1 MNRLVWCVCLSV
13 LLFCS
18 LAQAKPLPPEKVP
31 ESLKSWIDWVLQE
44 REYLERDC
52 PFFYNSFEQKHCSWS
67 TELNLELTANR
78 GVFTGSWQVFK
89 KDDWVY
95 LPGDS
100 KHWPLSVTANGKT
113 ALVMDKNGKPSI
125 KLTTGIYDIK
135 GEFLWDSIPDNL
147 TLPDDTGLISVQM
160 NGQAI
165 NMPTIRDGQLWLK
178 ESDRG
183 QVKPENIQN
192 SMDVQVFRKIIDDVP
207 LQVRTH
213 LDLEVSGVQRE
224 EKLAGTLLKDFIPLQ
239 LQCDLPARLEPDGQ
253 LIVQVR
259 PGRWTC
265 DVLARSNREITQ
277 LSLPENTTDAE
288 VWVFEARPELRVVEV
303 ASLSTIDAS
312 QTNLPD
318 NWRNFPAYKINPDET
333 LNFKVIRRG
342 DPDPEPNKLNLT
354 RKLWLDFNGSG
365 YTVNDTITGKMTSG
379 WRLNALSETRL
390 GRLNLNGE
398 SQLITQQKNSNKIG
412 VEVRS
417 GALNLEADSRIEG
430 SIGRMSA
437 VGWEQNFHQVNTEL
451 NLPPGWRLLAATG
464 VDNVPDSWISRWT
477 LLDLFLVLMIAIATG
492 QLWNRY
498 WGGLA
503 LLTLVIIWHEPD
515 APQFIWLH
523 ILAATAL
530 LSVIPQ
536 GRFFTFINWYRRGC
550 WLVLIFITLPFMLDQ
565 VRIGIYP
572 QLERPWQEIYQESGV
587 VTGGMMNALPASAP
601 PPVASA
607 EMPAPASKPQM
618 PTAALDMFA
627 KVAEDIKGCPEFKS
641 LDEATKN
648 CVLST
653 ITAITTGNPL
663 DKLYENCGR
672 RAEVVQN
679 VQVCID
685 TMFAKTMRAD
695 DDTEEDSK
703 NMADKME
710 QRSMRKQA
718 NRPPKEAEAM
728 QSQSKA
734 YYDKKSSDFMR
745 VDPKANIQTGP
756 GLPQW
761 QWHKVTLSWNGT
773 VDVEQKLRLW
783 YLSPRVTM
791 LLNFLRVLLVALL
804 AVLMMG
810 GADKILPP
818 SVLDKWRLTG
828 KTSSLLLCLLLLPLL
843 SLPTQKVYAEDFPDD
858 ALLNQLRDKLQEQ
871 VIPDCLP
878 ACAHIQQMNMAITD
892 KDVQITLQIHAQ
904 ESVVLP
910 LPAEYGQWFPNQVLD
925 NGEASKALY
934 RINNQLWIHLK
945 AGEHQVI
952 LRGITPLLSKFTL
965 PLPLKPNRVVVE
977 KTGWEVFG
985 LEENGWADDQLQFT
999 RSQQAEQDKNKPIL
1013 EQGALPPFVRVERTL
1028 QLGLDWRVVTQITR
1042 LSPVGSAVVLNVPL
1056 LKGESVTTENIR
1068 VKDNAVAVN
1077 MAAQQTIMQWESSL
1091 KQEFTPEKIAK
1102 IDLQAPKTDK
1112 WIEVWK
1118 ADVSPLWHLEST
1130 GIAMIYLGNTAQW
1143 LPEWHPWADETV
1155 SLTITRPESVAGKTL
1170 TIDNSRLQ
1178 ITQGQ
1183 RMREAVL
1190 KASLRSSQGMQH
1202 TLNLPEKVQL
1212 QSVMINGRTQP
1223 IKLDGQKLTLPV
1235 NPGKQQVTITW
1246 QEMTS
1251 IHPITK
1257 MSKVDL
1263 GQDSVNT
1270 NLTMNLGQDRWVLL
1284 AFGPQ
1289 FGPIILFWGVLI
1301 VIVMVSFGL
1310 GKIPLTPLRHWQWF
1324 LLLVGLSQVPL
1335 ESASIVV
1342 GWLMLLGWRKNQQ
1355 SASRFYFNGLQIG
1368 IALLTLVSLSL
1379 LCSAVA
1385 QGLLNNPDMLITGNH
1400 SSAFVLNWYQDRSTS
1415 TLPIAKVVSVPVTV
1429 YRVLMLAW
1437 SLWLASALLGWLKWG
1452 WGCFASNGLWRKK
1465 VVVEKKTVEAEPEP
1479 GK

>member
-13 LLFCS
+13 LFFCS
-18 LAQAKPLPPEKVP
+18 LVQAKPLPPEKVP
-31 ESLKSWIDWVLQE
+31 ESLKSWIDWVLL
-44 REYLERDC
+44 EYPERDC

-67 TELNLELTANR
+67 TQLSLDLTASK
-78 GVFTGSWQVFK
+78 GTFTGSWQVQK

-95 LPGDS
+95 LPGDA

-113 ALVMDKNGKPSI
+113 VLVMDKMGRPAI

-160 NGQAI
+160 NGHAI

-183 QVKPENIQN
+183 QVKPENVQN

-288 VWVFEARPELRVVEV
+288 VWVFDARPKLRVVEV
-303 ASLSTIDAS
+303 DSLSTIDAS
-312 QTNLPD
+312 QTNLP
-318 NWRNFPAYKINPDET
+318 NEWRNLPAYKINPDQT

-342 DPDPEPNKLNLT
+342 DPEPEPNKLNLT
-354 RKLWLDFNGSG
+354 RKLWLDFDGSG
-365 YTVNDTITGKMTSG
+365 YTANDTISGKMTSG
-379 WRLNALSETRL
+379 WRLNSLPETKL
-390 GRLNLNGE
+390 GKVSLNGS
-398 SQLITQQKNSNKIG
+398 SQLITKQGASNKEG
-412 VEVRS
+412 VEVRNGS
-417 GALNLEADSRIEG
+417 LFLEADSRVQG
-430 SIGRMSA
+430 KIGRMSA
-437 VGWEQNFHQVNTEL
+437 VGWEQTFHQVNAEL

-477 LLDLFLVLMIAIATG
+477 LLDLFLVLMIAIATA

-503 LLTLVIIWHEPD
+503 LVTLAIIWHEPD

-530 LSVIPQ
+530 LGVIPQ
-536 GRFFTFINWYRRGC
+536 GKFFAFINWYRRGC

-572 QLERPWQEIYQESGV
+572 QLERPWQDIYQE
-587 VTGGMMNALPASAP
+587 GGYAIGRTMPASAP
-601 PPVASA
+601 VIQQQAGSIKDEANKPA
-607 EMPAPASKPQM
+607 EMPNPAPVPQM
-618 PTAALDMFA
+618 TPER
-627 KVAEDIKGCPEFKS
+627 AEHLSKQTGVIVECLNESPVV
-641 LDEATKN
+641 DEATKKCAMSAVAAGN
-648 CVLST
+648 NLFDCINRSDAHAEQAAQVLQECHT
-653 ITAITTGNPL
+653 
-663 DKLYENCGR
+663 R
-672 RAEVVQN
+672 
-679 VQVCID
+679 ID
-685 TMFAKTMRAD
+685 AMYAKTMRMGA
-695 DDTEEDSK
+695 S
-703 NMADKME
+703 N
-710 QRSMRKQA
+710 
-718 NRPPKEAEAM
+718 EAEEYEEHKNALR
-728 QSQSKA
+728 
-734 YYDKKSSDFMR
+734 KKQEILNR
-745 VDPKANIQTGP
+745 VDPKAKVQTGP

-761 QWHKVTLSWNGT
+761 QWHKVTLAWNGT

-828 KTSSLLLCLLLLPLL
+828 KTASLLLCLLLLPLL
-843 SLPTQKVYAEDFPDD
+843 SLPAQKVYAEDFPDD
-858 ALLNQLRDKLQEQ
+858 ALLSQLRDKLQEQ
-871 VIPDCLP
+871 LIPDCLP
-878 ACAHIQQMNMAITD
+878 ACAHIQQMNMTITD

-904 ESVVLP
+904 ESVILP

-925 NGEASKALY
+925 NGEVSKALY
-934 RINNQLWIHLK
+934 RTNNQLWINLK

-952 LRGITPLLSKFTL
+952 LRGMTPPLSKFTL

-985 LEENGWADDQLQFT
+985 LQENGWADDQLQFT
-999 RSQQAEQDKNKPIL
+999 RSQQAEQDKNTPTL

-1028 QLGLDWRVVTQITR
+1028 QFGLDWRVVTQITR
-1042 LSPVGSAVVLNVPL
+1042 LSPADSAVVLSVPL

-1068 VKDNAVAVN
+1068 VKDGAVEVN
-1077 MAAQQTIMQWESSL
+1077 MAAQQTSMQWESSL
-1091 KQEFTPEKIAK
+1091 KQEFTAEKTFK
-1102 IDLQAPKTDK
+1102 IDLHAPETDK

-1118 ADVSPLWHLEST
+1118 ADVSPSWHLEST
-1130 GIAMIYLGNTAQW
+1130 GIAMIYLNNAGQW

-1155 SLTITRPESVAGKTL
+1155 SLTITRPESVAGRTL

-1183 RMREAVL
+1183 RMRDAVL

-1202 TLNLPEKVQL
+1202 TLTLPENSLL

-1223 IKLDGQKLTLPV
+1223 IKLEGQKLVLPV
-1235 NPGKQQVTITW
+1235 NPGKQEVTITW

-1251 IHPITK
+1251 IHPVTK

-1270 NLTMNLGQDRWVLL
+1270 NLTMSLGQDRWVLL

-1301 VIVMVSFGL
+1301 VIVIVSFGL
-1310 GKIPLTPLRHWQWF
+1310 GKIPLTPLKHWQWF

-1355 SASRFYFNGLQIG
+1355 SESRFYFNGLQIG

-1385 QGLLNNPDMLITGNH
+1385 QGLLNKPDMLITGNH
-1400 SSAFVLNWYQDRSTS
+1400 SSAFVLNWYQDHSAA
-1415 TLPIAKVVSVPVTV
+1415 TLPIAKVVSVPITV

-1437 SLWLASALLGWLKWG
+1437 SLWLANALLNWLKWG
-1452 WGCFASNGLWRKK
+1452 WSCFASNGLWRKK
-1465 VVVEKKTVEAEPEP
+1465 VVVEKKIVEAEQEP